1 MQDKDKTPK
10 AIEKEAALN
19 RGAKKPAESKQA
31 EQQPEPLDEDSLD
44 HVLRHAPL

>member
-10 AIEKEAALN
+10 AIEKGAALN

-31 EQQPEPLDEDSLD
+31 EQPEPLDEDSLD